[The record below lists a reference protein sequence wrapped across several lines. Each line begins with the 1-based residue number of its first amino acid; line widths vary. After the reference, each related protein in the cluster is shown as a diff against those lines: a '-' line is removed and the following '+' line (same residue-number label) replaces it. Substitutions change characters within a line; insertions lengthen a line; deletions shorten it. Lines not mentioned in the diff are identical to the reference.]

1 MTGDADTRMRLQ
13 RFLARSGVDSR
24 RKCEAYI
31 ADGRV
36 RVNGVVVRE
45 MGVQVDPLNDLVE
58 CDGVPVVLPHLN
70 TTIALNKP
78 AGIYTTM
85 HEQKG
90 RPCVADF
97 VPVDTYPGLTHIGRL
112 DRDTTGILLFTN
124 DGELCHRLLHPSH
137 HVWKEYYAQVKGHPS
152 ERELDRLRAG
162 IHIRKGEREH
172 DCAPAEVSVLSALPQ
187 GFRVQETCLE
197 PGRANTSIVCIR
209 IREGVKHQVK
219 LMLGAIGHPVV
230 NLHRTVFGN
239 IACAGI
245 ALGQWRELTPD
256 EVEGLRHE
264 G

>member
-1 MTGDADTRMRLQ
+1 MADSADSTMRLQ
-13 RFLARSGVDSR
+13 RYLARSGVDSR

-45 MGVQVDPLNDLVE
+45 MGVQVDALRDRIE
-58 CDGVPVVLPHLN
+58 FDGVSVVLPDLN

-90 RPCVADF
+90 RPCVADL
-97 VPVDTYPGLTHIGRL
+97 VPVDAYPGLVHIGRL

-124 DGELCHRLLHPSH
+124 DGELCNRLLHPRH
-137 HVWKEYYAQVKGHPS
+137 HVWKEYYAQVNGRPS
-152 ERELDRLRAG
+152 ESGLDRLRTG
-162 IHIRKGEREH
+162 IRIRKGERLH
-172 DCAPAEVSVLSALPQ
+172 DCAPAEVRVVERLPED
-187 GFRVQETCLE
+187 FCVDETCLE

-209 IREGVKHQVK
+209 IREGAKHQVK
-219 LMLGAIGHPVV
+219 LMLGAIGHPVI

-245 ALGQWRELTPD
+245 APGAWRELTPG
-256 EVEGLRHE
+256 EIAGLQQEG
-264 G
+264 